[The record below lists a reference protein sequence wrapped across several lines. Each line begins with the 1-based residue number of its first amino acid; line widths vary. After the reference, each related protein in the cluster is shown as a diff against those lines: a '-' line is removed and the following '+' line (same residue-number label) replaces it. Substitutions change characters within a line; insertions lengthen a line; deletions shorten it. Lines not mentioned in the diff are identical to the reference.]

1 MLVVV
6 TYTEDAREFANLT
19 FATTFG
25 SLYKR
30 LRLYFSTTNIGII
43 KADILSGEK
52 ITIPYMVL
60 QRDRRYKNVKVK
72 DERRKQIGKT
82 IITK

>member
-6 TYTEDAREFANLT
+6 TYGEDAGEFANLT

-30 LRLYFSTTNIGII
+30 LRLYFSTTNIGIV
-43 KADILSGEK
+43 KAEILKGK
-52 ITIPYMVL
+52 IVPIPYMIL
-60 QRDRRYKNVKVK
+60 QKDRRCQNIKVK
-72 DERRKQIGKT
+72 DERRKPIGKT

>member
-1 MLVVV
+1 MLVVA
-6 TYTEDAREFANLT
+6 TYKKDAGEFADLT
-19 FATTFG
+19 FTTTFG

-60 QRDRRYKNVKVK
+60 QKDRRRESIRVT
-72 DERRKQIGKT
+72 DERRRPVKS
-82 IITK
+82 II

>member
-1 MLVVV
+1 MLVVA
-6 TYTEDAREFANLT
+6 TYKENAGEFANLT

-43 KADILSGEK
+43 KAKILGGEK

-60 QRDRRYKNVKVK
+60 QKDRRRENIKVT
-72 DERRKQIGKT
+72 DERRKPVKA
-82 IITK
+82 II

>member
-1 MLVVV
+1 MLIVV
-6 TYTEDAREFANLT
+6 TYKKDAGEFANLT

-43 KADILSGEK
+43 KAKILGGGK
-52 ITIPYMVL
+52 ISIPYMVL
-60 QRDRRYKNVKVK
+60 QKDRRRENIRVT
-72 DERRKQIGKT
+72 DERRKTSKSIK
-82 IITK
+82 

>member
-1 MLVVV
+1 MLIVV
-6 TYTEDAREFANLT
+6 TYKKDAGEFANLT

-43 KADILSGEK
+43 KAKILGGKK
-52 ITIPYMVL
+52 ISIPYMVL
-60 QRDRRYKNVKVK
+60 QKDRRRENIRVT
-72 DERRKQIGKT
+72 DERRKTSKS
-82 IITK
+82 II